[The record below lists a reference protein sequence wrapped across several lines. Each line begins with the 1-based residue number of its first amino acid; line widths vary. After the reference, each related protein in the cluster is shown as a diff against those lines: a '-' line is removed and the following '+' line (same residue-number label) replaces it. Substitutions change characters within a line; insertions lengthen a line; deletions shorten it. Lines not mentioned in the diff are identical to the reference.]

1 MNFGTWNCK
10 FSLGHTHTKDNLGKW
25 RHLPM
30 RFSHFACLVI
40 SLMLLSPI
48 SSASELVGGQDE
60 NPTPDEVP
68 FTIVARDAPSI
79 DGETWA
85 LTLEMNEEEHA
96 NGTVFEIT
104 TQICTNDGVCDPPES
119 RELVDGEEA
128 GTFSSSVVT
137 KDDHSY
143 VNWRL
148 RVTYPDS
155 EEIEKLPSEGFY
167 KSWSDCWHYEGE
179 WGGDGCNKLSEE
191 ESSLPAISAALGIIT
206 ITAAAITRR
215 Q

>member
-1 MNFGTWNCK
+1 MIELTTEHIQKGTGRNSTMRRVVAI
-10 FSLGHTHTKDNLGKW
+10 FMAVLLASSLTSATAAGGVDKDPDLEDTVFTSITHSVNAHDGDSW
-25 RHLPM
+25 
-30 RFSHFACLVI
+30 
-40 SLMLLSPI
+40 
-48 SSASELVGGQDE
+48 
-60 NPTPDEVP
+60 
-68 FTIVARDAPSI
+68 SI
-79 DGETWA
+79 DFA
-85 LTLEMNEEEHA
+85 LNSGATD
-96 NGTVFEIT
+96 NGTTFTLT
-104 TQICTNDGVCDPPES
+104 TQQCTNDGVCDPPES

-191 ESSLPAISAALGIIT
+191 ESSLPAISAALGIIA
-206 ITAAAITRR
+206 ITTAAITRR

>member
-1 MNFGTWNCK
+1 
-10 FSLGHTHTKDNLGKW
+10 
-25 RHLPM
+25 M

-104 TQICTNDGVCDPPES
+104 TQICTNDGVCDPPVLMEMTVNE
-119 RELVDGEEA
+119 REHLIDLKP
-128 GTFSSSVVT
+128 
-137 KDDHSY
+137 KDDHTY
-143 VNWRL
+143 INWR
-148 RVTYPDS
+148 VKATYEDGGTQHGHRAGNMMVHMAGLTPMRRRTVAGRMKTRLGLVCWS
-155 EEIEKLPSEGFY
+155 PSLD
-167 KSWSDCWHYEGE
+167 W
-179 WGGDGCNKLSEE
+179 
-191 ESSLPAISAALGIIT
+191 
-206 ITAAAITRR
+206 
-215 Q
+215 